1 MLVFMVGDKK
11 KKKKNSARRKQKAYK
26 DHNLGFAE

>member
-1 MLVFMVGDKK
+1 MLVFMVGDK

>member
-1 MLVFMVGDKK
+1 MLVFMVGD